1 MSSTPVS
8 IQDDV
13 LKRLFDHK
21 LTLEKNTGKSFS
33 YTKTIEFLLDY
44 YKATIGLVTEVKN
57 ASKESKNATK

>member
-21 LTLEKNTGKSFS
+21 IILEKNTGKSYS

-44 YKATIGLVTEVKN
+44 YKGTFGLITETKKVVE
-57 ASKESKNATK
+57 ESQNDR

>member
-21 LTLEKNTGKSFS
+21 VILEKNTGKSFS
-33 YTKTIEFLLDY
+33 YTKTIEFLLEY
-44 YKATIGLVTEVKN
+44 YKETIGLITETKKAGGEKLN
-57 ASKESKNATK
+57 AER